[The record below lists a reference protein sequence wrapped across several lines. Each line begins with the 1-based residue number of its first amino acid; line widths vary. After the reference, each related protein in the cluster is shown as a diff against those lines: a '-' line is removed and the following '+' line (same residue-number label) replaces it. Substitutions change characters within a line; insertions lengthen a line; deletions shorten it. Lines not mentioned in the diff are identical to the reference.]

1 MSWLKDLLGI
11 SRLEKRVEDLEKQ
24 LRLTTD
30 RAQMNNLRT
39 LMMLEHGDFPTL
51 DGRAK
56 SNPTRG
62 RDPLKVAE

>member
-39 LMMLEHGDFPTL
+39 LMMLEHGDFPML
-51 DGRAK
+51 DGRVK
-56 SNPTRG
+56 SNPTRE
-62 RDPLKVAE
+62 RDPSKVAE

>member
-11 SRLEKRVEDLEKQ
+11 SHLEKRVEDLEKQ

-39 LMMLEHGDFPTL
+39 LMLFEHGDFPTL
-51 DGRAK
+51 DGRAN
-56 SNPTRG
+56 SNTTRG
-62 RDPLKVAE
+62 RDPSKVAE

>member
-1 MSWLKDLLGI
+1 MNWLKDLLGI

-39 LMMLEHGDFPTL
+39 LMLFEHGDFPTL

-56 SNPTRG
+56 SNPARR
-62 RDPLKVAE
+62 RDPSKVAE